1 MGRSKRNKIV
11 ALTKTKSKTK
21 AHKVELVEKVKS
33 YVDKF
38 ENIFVFSFHNMR
50 TPPFREI

>member
-1 MGRSKRNKIV
+1 MGRSKRNKVV

-21 AHKVELVEKVKS
+21 AHKIELVEKVQS
-33 YVDKF
+33 LIDKF